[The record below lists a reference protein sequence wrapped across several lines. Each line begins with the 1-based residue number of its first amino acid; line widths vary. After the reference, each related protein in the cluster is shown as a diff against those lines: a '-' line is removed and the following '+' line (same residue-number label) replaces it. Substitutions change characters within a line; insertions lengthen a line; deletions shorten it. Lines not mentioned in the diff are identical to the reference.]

1 MTFLVIDPQQ
11 SGISGDMLVA
21 ALTDLF
27 QAHTKVN
34 QFFKDLI
41 SSVSKSHASYITE
54 KETRKN
60 LNGTIL
66 KFDIG
71 EDIEKGSVKN
81 FLLVIESILKVIAL
95 SHQGKQ
101 FVNEVFDTIIQSEA
115 WVHGFDNSD
124 TDKMHFH
131 ELHSIDSIVDVI
143 TVAYIIDNYYS
154 WDKPIFGL
162 PVSNGTGKLTFS
174 HGEFSLPAPAVAKI
188 LQITSYP
195 NFHVEVPFELTT
207 VTGIAV
213 LSKLVTET
221 LLLYPLHKKLSIGIG
236 HGQRN
241 LGKRANFLRLE
252 LINILVNKES
262 DKSMVNEEIVV
273 LETHLDD
280 LSGEILGDIIE
291 QFQNDPEVLDISMY
305 NLIMKKNRPGYCI
318 RILCKPKNK
327 HYLSEK
333 LIRFT
338 GTLGVRIYPVQRH
351 IAIRET
357 KTEKLDVLG
366 EEYLIRVKIAKI
378 GDKIINVKPE
388 FDDLKSISEK
398 SGKSVKEIK
407 EIIDSSI
414 NRI

>member
-1 MTFLVIDPQQ
+1 
-11 SGISGDMLVA
+11 
-21 ALTDLF
+21 
-27 QAHTKVN
+27 
-34 QFFKDLI
+34 
-41 SSVSKSHASYITE
+41 
-54 KETRKN
+54 
-60 LNGTIL
+60 
-66 KFDIG
+66 
-71 EDIEKGSVKN
+71 
-81 FLLVIESILKVIAL
+81 
-95 SHQGKQ
+95 
-101 FVNEVFDTIIQSEA
+101 
-115 WVHGFDNSD
+115 
-124 TDKMHFH
+124 MHFH
-131 ELHSIDSIVDVI
+131 ELNSIDSIVDVI
-143 TVAYIIDNYYS
+143 TVAYLIDNCYS

-195 NFHVEVPFELTT
+195 NFHIKVPFELTT
-207 VTGIAV
+207 VTGIAL

-221 LLLYPLHKKLSIGIG
+221 LLFYPLHKKSSLGIG
-236 HGQRN
+236 HGQRD

-252 LINILVNKES
+252 LIDILENKES
-262 DKSMVNEEIVV
+262 DKGMVNEEIAV

-305 NLIMKKNRPGYCI
+305 SLIMKKNRPGHCV

-357 KTEKLDVLG
+357 KTEKLNVLG
-366 EEYLIRVKIAKI
+366 KDYLIRVKIAKI

-414 NRI
+414 SRV

>member
-66 KFDIG
+66 K
-71 EDIEKGSVKN
+71 S
-81 FLLVIESILKVIAL
+81 L

-305 NLIMKKNRPGYCI
+305 SLIMKKNR
-318 RILCKPKNK
+318 
-327 HYLSEK
+327 
-333 LIRFT
+333 